1 MIWQCE
7 IRPGPEFLLRKYF
20 FKRTSFIAHQY
31 YYADEECIKPVY
43 SIVAKGSYHLQQE
56 SWRVPG
62 GLEARH
68 RVSEV
73 YVIPYHHHVADHFY
87 RLLKRFCPAMKP
99 KLTTMEPLKK
109 VKILQFPRYN
119 KYLKSRRKHLMHDFD
134 CSGLFNFTMNELQL
148 IRLEINDNEWNDLE
162 KNNSIDLK
170 QDQHSQRELF
180 LGDLH
185 TKTKSRQSHR
195 PTSYQTSLLDS
206 KGLIVS
212 WTLP

>member
-1 MIWQCE
+1 CE

-20 FKRTSFIAHQY
+20 FKRTSFVAHQY
-31 YYADEECIKPVY
+31 YYADEDCTNPIY
-43 SIVAKGSYHLQQE
+43 SILAKGSYHLQQE

-73 YVIPYHHHVADHFY
+73 YVIPYHQHVAEQFY
-87 RLLKRFCPAMKP
+87 RLLKRFCPALKP
-99 KLTTMEPLKK
+99 KLTAIKPLKK

-119 KYLKSRRKHLMHDFD
+119 KLLQSRRKHLMQDFD

-148 IRLEINDNEWNDLE
+148 VRLEINDKARASLE
-162 KNNSIDLK
+162 RNNTMDLK
-170 QDQHSQRELF
+170 RDQHYHRELF

-195 PTSYQTSLLDS
+195 PTSYQTSLLDA
-206 KGLIVS
+206 KVS
-212 WTLP
+212 HTLWKK